1 MIDDKPILDN
11 SISHFWMQD
20 PLTRVGDDTLR
31 RMADFVIEAAAPV
44 LALDKSTALLRM
56 KPEELVALA
65 IRARKADLS
74 EDVVGTILTIAIRR
88 GSCIAIG
95 ALAQMLSR
103 RLDLANR
110 FGERPAGRQEMRH
123 LLRELERR
131 LRSSILMDEFDA
143 IKEEL
148 SGVSDAIA
156 LAETWAKFRGSQTT
170 DSTHRVLAPLLKSI
184 RHIEGGGDDFMILAS
199 PIPRWRSPVSPAVL
213 AKVLSEEFPHFGQAV
228 EEIAMFVAGG
238 AAASLRP
245 LLLVGAPAIGKDSVL
260 RRAAELVGRPHGAL
274 DLAGT
279 SDNRILKGTS
289 RGWSSA
295 YPSFATSLCV
305 QHKCA
310 NPIVQFSE
318 LDRAGGSRQNG
329 QVNEAL
335 LSLCE
340 PSTRAK
346 WLDEGLGVEV
356 DLSDVAFAF
365 TSNATDSTPGA
376 LLSRLRVLH
385 LERPRPEH
393 VEAILTQAQRRYS
406 AEIMS
411 SFDAMPKPR
420 PEVLKRLREIARQG
434 RFHLRLADRIARVLG
449 DGQENRTQH

>member
-88 GSCIAIG
+88 GSSIAIG

-156 LAETWAKFRGSQTT
+156 LAE
-170 DSTHRVLAPLLKSI
+170 
-184 RHIEGGGDDFMILAS
+184 
-199 PIPRWRSPVSPAVL
+199 VS
-213 AKVLSEEFPHFGQAV
+213 
-228 EEIAMFVAGG
+228 
-238 AAASLRP
+238 
-245 LLLVGAPAIGKDSVL
+245 
-260 RRAAELVGRPHGAL
+260 
-274 DLAGT
+274 
-279 SDNRILKGTS
+279 
-289 RGWSSA
+289 W
-295 YPSFATSLCV
+295 
-305 QHKCA
+305 
-310 NPIVQFSE
+310 
-318 LDRAGGSRQNG
+318 
-329 QVNEAL
+329 
-335 LSLCE
+335 
-340 PSTRAK
+340 
-346 WLDEGLGVEV
+346 
-356 DLSDVAFAF
+356 
-365 TSNATDSTPGA
+365 
-376 LLSRLRVLH
+376 
-385 LERPRPEH
+385 
-393 VEAILTQAQRRYS
+393 
-406 AEIMS
+406 
-411 SFDAMPKPR
+411 
-420 PEVLKRLREIARQG
+420 
-434 RFHLRLADRIARVLG
+434 LAD
-449 DGQENRTQH
+449 N